1 MEAIHFKKA
10 TQEKLYFKTSK
21 KEKNRIK
28 QRVDFMIHP
37 NKVRNRRNYDFG
49 HIVNNKQEHEFYQ
62 GTQVSATNSNGHK
75 HQKEV
80 EKQ

>member
-1 MEAIHFKKA
+1 MVAFHFKKA
-10 TQEKLYFKTSK
+10 TQGKLFFKISK
-21 KEKNRIK
+21 KEKNKIK
-28 QRVDFMIHP
+28 QKADFMIP
-37 NKVRNRRNYDFG
+37 PKKLRNRQNYDFG
-49 HIVNNKQEHEFYQ
+49 PIVNNKQEHEFYQ